1 MDNVES
7 LLQELTNAHGPSGF
21 EGPVRAIMQ
30 RELSGLCDGLETD
43 GIGSLIGRLGEES
56 GSPRVMMAAHM
67 DEVGLMVKLI
77 TKEGY
82 VMFQTLGGWLDQ
94 ALINQRW
101 VIMTRNGPVLGVTG
115 VKTPHVMTAEARGQ
129 LFKKE
134 QMFIDVGASSKED
147 AEERLAIRPG
157 DPVAPDSLFTSLNGG
172 SLYMAKAWDDRV
184 GLGVIVEVMRRLR
197 ESPPP
202 CTLYGVATVQEE
214 IGLRGAHTS
223 SYAVEPDLGINLE
236 TGVASDYPGITQ
248 EEAQEKI
255 GNGPSIFLHD
265 SSMVPNLKLRDLFV
279 DTARENDIPV
289 QFDVLSGYGEDGAE
303 MQRSRSGAPSINIA
317 IPTRYLHSHN
327 GIISRQDFD
336 RTVDLVVA
344 VVRKLDSDTVRELR
358 SFD

>member
-30 RELSGLCDGLETD
+30 RELSGVCDGLETD

-67 DEVGLMVKLI
+67 DEVGLIVKLI

-115 VKTPHVMTAEARGQ
+115 VKTVHVMTAEARGQ

-157 DPVAPDSLFTSLNGG
+157 DPIAPDSLFTSLNGG

-202 CTLYGVATVQEE
+202 STLYGVATVQEE

-344 VVRKLDSDTVRELR
+344 VVRKLDADTVRELR